1 MSGQLSQV
9 GAQILAN
16 KIGGNATPVL
26 QTTAPTWVP
35 GMDWIDTTSGAT
47 LKTWNG
53 SAWVVGAATL
63 YIALLT
69 ASPFTSGPS
78 SGYAQAITDLVEVTT
93 TGYARQIVDFANA
106 TAAYPAPVSNNAVL
120 TFGPMTAAMALAAQ
134 WAALVTH
141 AATGTA
147 GLLLYF
153 WQLDAP
159 QQVSVSQSIQVPIG
173 NFSLSES

>member
-16 KIGGNATPVL
+16 KIAGNASPAIQSST
-26 QTTAPTWVP
+26 PTWVP

-53 SAWVVGAATL
+53 AAWVVGAATQ
-63 YIALLT
+63 YIALLS
-69 ASPFTSGPS
+69 ASPFTSG
-78 SGYAQAITDLVEVTT
+78 SGGGFAQTISDLVEVTT
-93 TGYARQIVDFANA
+93 TGYARQTVDFTNA
-106 TAAYPAPVSNNAVL
+106 SAAYPAPVANNAIL

-141 AATGTA
+141 AATGLA

-153 WQLDAP
+153 WQLDTP

-173 NFSLSES
+173 NLALSES

>member
-1 MSGQLSQV
+1 VSGQLSQV

-16 KIGGNATPVL
+16 KIAGNAVPVL
-26 QTTAPTWVP
+26 QTSAPTWIP

-53 SAWVVGAATL
+53 SAWIVGAATR
-63 YIALLT
+63 YVALLT
-69 ASPFTSGPS
+69 ASPFTSGS
-78 SGYAQAITDLVEVTT
+78 GGGYAQTIADLVEVST
-93 TGYARQIVDFANA
+93 TGYSRQVAAWSNA
-106 TAAYPAPVSNNAVL
+106 AASYPAPVSNSGVL

-173 NFSLSES
+173 NLSLSES

>member
-16 KIGGNATPVL
+16 KIGGNATPAV
-26 QTTAPTWVP
+26 QSSAPTWVP
-35 GMDWIDTTSGAT
+35 GLDWIDTTSGAT

-63 YIALLT
+63 YTALLT
-69 ASPFTSGPS
+69 ASPFTSG
-78 SGYAQAITDLVEVTT
+78 SGGGFAQTISDLVEVTT
-93 TGYARQIVDFANA
+93 TGYSRQVIDFANA
-106 TAAYPAPVSNNAVL
+106 VASYPAPVSNNAVL

-141 AATGTA
+141 ASTGTA

-173 NFSLSES
+173 NLSLSES

>member
-9 GAQILAN
+9 GAQVLAN
-16 KIGGNATPVL
+16 KIAGNAVPVL
-26 QTTAPTWVP
+26 QTSAPTWIP

-53 SAWVVGAATL
+53 SAWVVGAATR
-63 YIALLT
+63 YVALLT
-69 ASPFTSGPS
+69 ASPFTSGP
-78 SGYAQAITDLVEVTT
+78 GGGFAQAISDLVEVTT
-93 TGYARQIVDFANA
+93 TGYARQIATWTNA
-106 TAAYPAPVSNNAVL
+106 SAAYPAPVSNSAVL
-120 TFGPMTAAMALAAQ
+120 TFGPMTAGMALAAQ

-173 NFSLSES
+173 NLSLSES

>member
-16 KIGGNATPVL
+16 KIGGNAVPAL
-26 QTTAPTWVP
+26 QTSAPTWVP
-35 GMDWIDTTSGAT
+35 GLDWIDTTSGAT

-63 YIALLT
+63 YTALLT
-69 ASPFTSGPS
+69 ASPFTSGGGG
-78 SGYAQAITDLVEVTT
+78 GYAQTITDLVEVST
-93 TGYARQIVDFANA
+93 TGYARQVTDFANA
-106 TAAYPAPVSNNAVL
+106 VASYPAPVSNNAVL
-120 TFGPMTAAMALAAQ
+120 TFGPMSAAMALAAQ

-141 AATGTA
+141 ASTGTA

-173 NFSLSES
+173 DLSLSES

>member
-1 MSGQLSQV
+1 MAGQLSQV

-16 KIGGNATPVL
+16 KIAGNAVPVL
-26 QTTAPTWVP
+26 QTSAPTWIP

-53 SAWVVGAATL
+53 STWVVGAATR
-63 YIALLT
+63 YVALLT
-69 ASPFTSGPS
+69 ASPYTSGPS

-93 TGYARQIVDFANA
+93 AGYSRQAVTYANA
-106 TAAYPAPVSNNAVL
+106 SAAYPAPVSNSALL
-120 TFGPMTAAMALAAQ
+120 TFGPVSAAMALAAQ

-141 AATGTA
+141 AATGSS

-153 WQLDAP
+153 WQLDTP
-159 QQVSVSQSIQVPIG
+159 QQVSVSQSIQIPIG
-173 NFSLSES
+173 GLSLSES